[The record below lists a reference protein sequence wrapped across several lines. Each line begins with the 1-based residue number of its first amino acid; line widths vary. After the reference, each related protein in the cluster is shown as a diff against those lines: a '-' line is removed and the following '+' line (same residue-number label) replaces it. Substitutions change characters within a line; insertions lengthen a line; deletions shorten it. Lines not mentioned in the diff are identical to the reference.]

1 MHMVIRAIVHALTDK
16 AALSEAQEVFEELC
30 NSGIFDYYTTF
41 ETAESKVSGGNL
53 PAVVRADS
61 KAGRKLIEEGMNSTK
76 SDFLRRIEVIKNAVN
91 DFSAEELFEMEDD
104 DFYSFSIKKYGG
116 GLRYN
121 AYNIGRY
128 RGHPIWLYDSD
139 GEGIHTPGHL
149 KRALKDKDI
158 WVVLA
163 DVHF

>member
-16 AALSEAQEVFEELC
+16 AALSEAQEVF
-30 NSGIFDYYTTF
+30 
-41 ETAESKVSGGNL
+41 
-53 PAVVRADS
+53 
-61 KAGRKLIEEGMNSTK
+61 
-76 SDFLRRIEVIKNAVN
+76 
-91 DFSAEELFEMEDD
+91 EELFEMEDD

-121 AYNIGRY
+121 AYNIERY

-149 KRALKDKDI
+149 KRALKDKDV
-158 WVVLA
+158 WVVPA